1 MFRIFV
7 NKMNSRW
14 NQIIF
19 WIHDAS
25 TKIGLGAQTVWIYDK
40 MHWSLSEKWQ
50 LIGGIPHAEYLLQH
64 ELYLANHQARYY
76 ANYAYDL
83 QWAILEA
90 LPDVEE
96 TELIYEEKGEKKCK
110 TAHLKSNP

>member
-7 NKMNSRW
+7 NKLNYRW

-25 TKIGLGAQTVWIYDK
+25 TKIGLGAQTVWLYDK

-64 ELYLANHQARYY
+64 ELYLANHQSRYY
-76 ANYAYDL
+76 ANLAYDY
-83 QWAILEA
+83 QWALIEA
-90 LPDVEE
+90 TSNKEDCQVIS
-96 TELIYEEKGEKKCK
+96 ELVYEEKEKNI
-110 TAHLKSNP
+110 KSQIK